1 MINAFLWFMLLKNDG
16 YPYPYPLFCNY
27 IVIMKNTVIGCVCI
41 KLR

>member
-1 MINAFLWFMLLKNDG
+1 MINASLWFMLLNNDG
-16 YPYPYPLFCNY
+16 YLYHLSFNY

>member
-16 YPYPYPLFCNY
+16 YPYPLFCNY